1 MMNMINKIGL
11 MVVLLLGTIVYCK
24 IDERNAFAQEMQ
36 AAGTYGEFEGFVTN
50 YDNGHP
56 LYMTKIKFFDA
67 DSGVLKKTTYTDSR
81 GYYYM
86 YIWNGTYRIEAS
98 KVGFITKSKTAYA
111 CCPIYE
117 DPTRVDF
124 RLKKVAQ

>member
-1 MMNMINKIGL
+1 MNMINKIGL

-24 IDERNAFAQEMQ
+24 LDERNAFAQEIQ
-36 AAGTYGEFEGFVTN
+36 AAGTYGQFEGVVTN
-50 YDNGHP
+50 YDNGRP
-56 LYMTKIKFFDA
+56 LYMAKIKFYTE
-67 DSGVLKKTTYTDSR
+67 SGVLKKTVYTNSN
-81 GYYYM
+81 GYYFAS
-86 YIWNGTYRIEAS
+86 IWNGTYRIEAS

-124 RLKKVAQ
+124 RLRKVP